1 MILSLPDTLPEDMA
15 TLDEVLA
22 AVPVPTRTPAPRA
35 ADRTSGEWG
44 GTDISERLRASQIK
58 YADMSDRDVVARAQ
72 RGENAAAEFMLYK
85 YRNLVRT
92 KVKSYFLVGAEKEDL
107 LQVGQIGLWQAV
119 IDFRADKAISFPAF
133 AKVCITR
140 HIITAIKTATRQ
152 KQMPLNHSLSL
163 ESPSEDPTTDWNLSD
178 ILPNAGGA
186 DPEDVVLRNEDT
198 RQLHDTLQTLLS
210 DFEWKVLSGYQFG
223 KSYREIAVEL
233 RCKTKSVD
241 NALARIKRKVCGVPL
256 GNADLSELL

>member
-1 MILSLPDTLPEDMA
+1 MITFPA
-15 TLDEVLA
+15 LA
-22 AVPVPTRTPAPRA
+22 PT
-35 ADRTSGEWG
+35 SEWG
-44 GTDISERLRASQIK
+44 GGADISERLRQSQIK
-58 YADMSDRDVVARAQ
+58 YADMGDCEIVARAQ
-72 RGENAAAEFMLYK
+72 RGDHAASEYMLYK

-119 IDFRADKAISFPAF
+119 VDFRSDKAISFPAF

-152 KQMPLNHSLSL
+152 KQMPLNQSLSL

-178 ILPNAGGA
+178 ILPNTDGS
-186 DPEDVVLRNEDT
+186 DPEDLVLRNEDT
-198 RQLHDTLQTLLS
+198 KILHDTLQQVLS
-210 DFEWKVLSGYQFG
+210 EFEWRVLSGYQLG
-223 KSYREIAVEL
+223 KSYREISAEL

-241 NALARIKRKVCGVPL
+241 NALARIKRKVSGVPI

>member
-1 MILSLPDTLPEDMA
+1 MIRSHF
-15 TLDEVLA
+15 
-22 AVPVPTRTPAPRA
+22 
-35 ADRTSGEWG
+35 GEWNVVN
-44 GTDISERLRASQIK
+44 DISDRLRQSQLK
-58 YADMSDRDVVARAQ
+58 YADMSDREIVSRAQ
-72 RGENAAAEFMLYK
+72 RGENAAAEYMLYK

-107 LQVGQIGLWQAV
+107 LQVGQIGLWQAI

-178 ILPNAGGA
+178 ILPNLDGA
-186 DPEDVVLRNEDT
+186 DPEDMVLRNEDT
-198 RQLHDTLQTLLS
+198 KILHETLQQVLS
-210 DFEWKVLSGYQFG
+210 DFEWHVLSGYQLG
-223 KSYREIAVEL
+223 KSYREIASEL

-241 NALARIKRKVCGVPL
+241 NALARIKRKVSGVPI